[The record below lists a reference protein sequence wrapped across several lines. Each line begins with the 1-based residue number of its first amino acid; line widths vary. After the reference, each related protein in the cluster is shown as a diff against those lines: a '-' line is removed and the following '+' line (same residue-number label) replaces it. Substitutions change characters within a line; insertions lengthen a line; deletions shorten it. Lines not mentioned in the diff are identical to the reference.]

1 MTLTIQEGIDA
12 SDLSQA
18 IYETIRAGMECDAAA
33 ARKRHEERMA
43 LIRKGGGKA
52 PTVAAGEQAS
62 LFE

>member
-12 SDLSQA
+12 SSLREA
-18 IYETIRAGMECDAAA
+18 IYATIVAGMEVDAAA

-43 LIRKGGGKA
+43 LIRKSNGKA
-52 PTVAAGEQAS
+52 PTVAAGEQAR